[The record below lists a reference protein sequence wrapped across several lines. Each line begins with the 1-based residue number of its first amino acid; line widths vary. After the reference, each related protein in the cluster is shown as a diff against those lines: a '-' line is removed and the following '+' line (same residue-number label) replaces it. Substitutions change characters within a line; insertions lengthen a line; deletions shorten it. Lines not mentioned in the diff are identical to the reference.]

1 MANIGQQYT
10 IYKTPIRLYWDS
22 YKAAARDITQG
33 GWYHQGGSHVVR
45 NKVWTNAQGQY
56 FTSPPVSGGI
66 ALYGFDI
73 GWIRE
78 DDNLTASTI
87 SEFNTLDV
95 NGSSVV
101 RLSNTTNVNHNLVFK
116 IGDRTVKTINNVGMS
131 YTLSF
136 NSSEQDTIYQLMS
149 RTQSATITC
158 FVTTIKD
165 NQVIGATT
173 SYDST
178 IRVPASM
185 NPTFRSNPTV
195 SVLNPINNKAY
206 QDTSSIKV
214 VTNGFNATKG
224 ATIETVSIQ
233 VGSNHSNTNTYTT
246 PKLKE
251 SGNLPITV
259 TIVDSRGRSA
269 KWQSSIEVVP
279 YKIPGIQSFTCGRTT
294 GTGIA
299 IQATGTFTQVIGK
312 KITFKIESKER
323 SQSNWATKQTGDC
336 RLQGDL
342 WGVNGA
348 LTGYDIT
355 KSYDLRITVADQL
368 GNQAV
373 GHTTLGTIET
383 PLSLGK
389 KGIGV
394 GKVVDDNGAHL
405 QVNGNVDAKGYLL
418 NGQPFTPYSLLDAD
432 GTTKQ
437 ATGDWNNYKESGFYW
452 GMSLANAPKTT
463 QNYITVKVYRFD
475 GSWIIQE
482 AIDFNGNT
490 AAQRACVYGTW
501 KPWNYVMTS
510 NTVPNT
516 LKSMFDANAT
526 IDYRW
531 GSQHDMNTFKHTGF
545 YFVGNGANCPARGV
559 LLVNKISHTEVM
571 QVLFAA
577 DSNKVYRRMTHY
589 QTGVWGAWVS

>member
-56 FTSPPVSGGI
+56 FTSPPASGGI

-78 DDNLTASTI
+78 DDNLTASTV

-101 RLSNTTNVNHNLVFK
+101 RFSNTTNVNHNLVFK
-116 IGDRTVKTINNVGMS
+116 IGDRTVKTANNVGMS

-149 RTQSATITC
+149 RTQSAAITC

-165 NQVIGATT
+165 GQIIGATT

-195 SVLNPINNKAY
+195 TILNPINNKAY

-233 VGSNHSNTNTYTT
+233 VGSNYSNTDTYTT

-251 SGNLPITV
+251 FGNLPVVV
-259 TIVDSRGRSA
+259 TIIDSRGRSA

-279 YKIPGIQSFTCGRTT
+279 YRIPGIQSFTCGRTT

-323 SQSNWATKQTGDC
+323 SQSNWTTKQTGDC

-394 GKVVDDNGAHL
+394 GKVVDDSGAHL
-405 QVNGNVDAKGYLL
+405 QVNGSVDASGYLL

-452 GMSLANAPKTT
+452 GRRLANSPSGWTHEWINVEVLKYD
-463 QNYITVKVYRFD
+463 NYH
-475 GSWIIQE
+475 IQQR
-482 AIDFNGNT
+482 ATDFNGSLMAVRTMAGGKWREWNFLLNHNT
-490 AAQRACVYGTW
+490 APNALLSFIRLYARQSGDIDCNNITSDVIHVWGGARNKPVDGTLFSFRI
-501 KPWNYVMTS
+501 ND
-510 NTVPNT
+510 N
-516 LKSMFDANAT
+516 LIQQILFG
-526 IDYRW
+526 ID
-531 GSQHDMNTFKHTGF
+531 
-545 YFVGNGANCPARGV
+545 
-559 LLVNKISHTEVM
+559 
-571 QVLFAA
+571 
-577 DSNKVYRRMTHY
+577 NKVYMRSRSNSPAKI
-589 QTGVWGAWVS
+589 WGAWTTR